1 MHGEM
6 EETITMKIPKFIQ
19 KITAKFDRAMRK
31 RLVRNLVF
39 KGGGVRGIAYI
50 GALEV
55 LDEMGILDHVERA
68 AGTSA
73 GAIAAT
79 LFSFRLPISETK
91 ALFDT
96 LDITKVPQV
105 TLKDVPTGDTP
116 RERLARFIQTPDLES
131 LSRFRNNYG
140 WHSSQYFYEWLQ
152 GIIAQQCEGNG
163 MATFA
168 EFQER
173 GFRELYIV
181 VANVSRQRPEYFSVH
196 TTPQVAV
203 ADAVRMSMSIPL
215 FFEALQFDGEKFGSG
230 DYYVDG
236 GVYDNFPMDIFDA
249 PEFAKESWAYRDG
262 VNWETLGLFLY
273 PEDSINPGE
282 PIMPKNV
289 WAFSSLMI
297 QSLNRAHALSSYLNN
312 PVDKQRTIEISDCG
326 IPTTEFN
333 ITVGSEK
340 YDLLHN
346 SGRNATEA
354 FFAEIE

>member
-1 MHGEM
+1 M
-6 EETITMKIPKFIQ
+6 EETVIMQIPKFIQ
-19 KITAKFDRAMRK
+19 KITARFDRTMRK
-31 RLVRNLVF
+31 LLVRNLVF

-55 LDEMGILDHVERA
+55 LDEMGVLDHVDRA

-79 LFSFRLPISETK
+79 LFSFRLSIPETK
-91 ALFDT
+91 ALFNT

-105 TLKDVPTGDTP
+105 TLKEVPSGDTP
-116 RERLARFIQTPDLES
+116 VDRIRRLIQTPDLES
-131 LSRFRNNYG
+131 ASRFLNNYG
-140 WHSSQYFYEWLQ
+140 WHSSRYFYEWIQ

-163 MATFA
+163 KATFA
-168 EFQER
+168 DFQER

-181 VANVSRQRPEYFSVH
+181 AANVSRQRPEYFSAK
-196 TTPQVAV
+196 TTPHVAV

-262 VNWETLGLFLY
+262 INWETLGLFLY
-273 PEDSINPGE
+273 PKNSPPNE

-289 WAFSSLMI
+289 WGFSNLMI
-297 QSLNRAHALSSYLNN
+297 RSLQHSYAVSSYRNN
-312 PVDKQRTIEISDCG
+312 PVNKQRTIEISDCG
-326 IPTTEFN
+326 IPTTEFS

-340 YDLLHN
+340 YQQLHE
-346 SGRNATEA
+346 SGRNAAEA

>member
-1 MHGEM
+1 MNLPL
-6 EETITMKIPKFIQ
+6 KLKLPPFLQ
-19 KITAKFDRAMRK
+19 KITARFDLGTRQG
-31 RLVRNLVF
+31 LVRNLVF

-55 LDEMGILDHVERA
+55 LDEMGILEHVDRA

-79 LFSFRLPISETK
+79 LFSFRLSIAETK
-91 ALFDT
+91 ALFNT

-105 TLKDVPTGDTP
+105 TLKDLPTGDTP
-116 RERLARFIQTPDLES
+116 RERLRRIIHTPDLES
-131 LSRFRNNYG
+131 ASRFLNNYG
-140 WHSSQYFYEWLQ
+140 WHSSRYFYVWLQ

-181 VANVSRQRPEYFSVH
+181 AANVSRQRPEYFSAQD
-196 TTPQVAV
+196 TPDVAV

-215 FFEALQFDGEKFGSG
+215 FFEALQFDGRHFGSG

-249 PEFAKESWAYRDG
+249 PEFARESWAYRDG

-273 PEDSINPGE
+273 PETSKHPGD

-289 WAFSSLMI
+289 WAFSNLMI
-297 QSLNRAHALSSYLNN
+297 QSLYHSYAVSSYETN

-326 IPTTEFN
+326 IPTTEFS
-333 ITVGSEK
+333 ITPDCEK
-340 YDLLHN
+340 YEQLYQ
-346 SGRNATEA
+346 SGRSAAKA
-354 FFAEIE
+354 FFEKME